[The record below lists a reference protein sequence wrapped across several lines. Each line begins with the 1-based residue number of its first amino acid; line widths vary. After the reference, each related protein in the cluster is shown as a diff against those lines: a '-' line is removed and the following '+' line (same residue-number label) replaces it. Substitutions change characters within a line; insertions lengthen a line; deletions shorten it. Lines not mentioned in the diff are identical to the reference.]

1 MASNALVQQTITDY
15 LADHDSEH
23 PETTLDPYHPN
34 NTSYYQQHNMLKR
47 LIVAQSSKM
56 KALYVKV
63 AKGVMKAIK
72 NKDIALELNLEPTTI
87 SNIKHRDD
95 VKELINLLYHLQALH
110 EGPSIESRK
119 RLLFEIT
126 IDNKEAEPKTSIA
139 AIQEM
144 NRMDGVGREKLDTA
158 INITINNDT
167 LPRGALDT

>member
-34 NTSYYQQHNMLKR
+34 NTSYYQQHNMFKR

-56 KALYVKV
+56 KALHVKV

-95 VKELINLLYHLQALH
+95 VKELINLSTTTRCHAGRWTH
-110 EGPSIESRK
+110 EH
-119 RLLFEIT
+119 
-126 IDNKEAEPKTSIA
+126 
-139 AIQEM
+139 
-144 NRMDGVGREKLDTA
+144 
-158 INITINNDT
+158 INNTKTAVGDVYV
-167 LPRGALDT
+167 

>member
-1 MASNALVQQTITDY
+1 MASNAVAQQTITDY

-23 PETTLDPYHPN
+23 PETALDPYHPN
-34 NTSYYQQHNMLKR
+34 NTTFYQQQNTFKR
-47 LIVAQSSKM
+47 LIVAQSTKM
-56 KALYVKV
+56 QANHVKV
-63 AKGVMKAIK
+63 AKGVMRAVK
-72 NKDIALELNLEPTTI
+72 NKDLALELKLAEGTV
-87 SNIKHRDD
+87 SSIKNRDD

-126 IDNKEAEPKTSIA
+126 IDNKESEPKTSIA

>member
-56 KALYVKV
+56 KALHVKV